1 MKTELT
7 FNDVSAIATLRG
19 VAPANV
25 IAKHYSIGCE
35 RLYKIWAAHEKVE
48 NLREILRTKLEDEL
62 IKLHT
67 EDGSPSSKVVLYA
80 MENDEEFKKG
90 MLDYII
96 EYQTNSP
103 FVGKVNNE

>member
-35 RLYKIWAAHEKVE
+35 RLYKIWAAHEEVE
-48 NLREILRTKLEDEL
+48 NLGEILYTKLEEEL

-67 EDGSPSSKVVLYA
+67 EDGSPSSKVFLYA
-80 MENDEEFKKG
+80 IENDVDFKKR
-90 MLDYII
+90 MLHYII
-96 EYQTNSP
+96 EYETHYY
-103 FVGKVNNE
+103 